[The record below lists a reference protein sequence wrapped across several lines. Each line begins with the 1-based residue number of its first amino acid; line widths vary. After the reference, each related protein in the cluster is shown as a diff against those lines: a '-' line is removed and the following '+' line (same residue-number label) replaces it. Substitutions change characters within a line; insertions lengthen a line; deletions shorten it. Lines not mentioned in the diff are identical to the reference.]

1 MRCTKTTF
9 ERSERKEL
17 ITLFTYLPINLL
29 KPNKMLTHINIVT
42 KCKDEFKNASNPVIM
57 SCMVWYGMVWYG
69 VAGQGNSFGR
79 KYFLYTSDVITE
91 DTMNVKK
98 KRSIKLWQIIR

>member
-1 MRCTKTTF
+1 
-9 ERSERKEL
+9 
-17 ITLFTYLPINLL
+17 
-29 KPNKMLTHINIVT
+29 MLTSINDIT

-57 SCMVWYGMVWYG
+57 SGMVWYG

-91 DTMNVKK
+91 DTMNVKRKGVLNYGRLSGKPK
-98 KRSIKLWQIIR
+98 KFRRSKCKLE

>member
-1 MRCTKTTF
+1 
-9 ERSERKEL
+9 
-17 ITLFTYLPINLL
+17 
-29 KPNKMLTHINIVT
+29 
-42 KCKDEFKNASNPVIM
+42 
-57 SCMVWYGMVWYG
+57 MVWYG
-69 VAGQGNSFGR
+69 VAGQGNSFGW